1 MEYYAK
7 SKKRILSSE
16 EKEKLEE
23 CLEELLHNIVG
34 ELQQG
39 EKHIIRQFICNMKHD
54 KDEPQKTVR
63 EHLEETEKCAQH
75 FFEQYGQY
83 FTEKEKI
90 LILAACRY
98 HDLGKVNQLF
108 QMKVDS
114 NVQRRKEN
122 EIPHGYLSAVSIS
135 PQEFMKN
142 HPEISKEDFYSM
154 ITAIYYHHARKEEYS
169 GAELRAYS
177 EKYYD
182 KEIKNY
188 LNRPDWKI
196 CCLNHSHLLFRNG
209 CTNQPFKIPKEKWY
223 EYLTIKGMLNR
234 FDWTVSAG
242 YEDAEMK
249 PDLEEK
255 RLKRE
260 IEAEWKDKGLK
271 PVQAFMKEHQN
282 DNLII
287 MAPTGSGKTEAALLW
302 INGEKGFY
310 TLPLKVSSN
319 AIYTRIRERYHYE
332 EAALLHS
339 DSMTKYLEE
348 TSDIE
353 GYEKYEKARLLA
365 APLTICTVDQ
375 LFKFVYKALG
385 TEIFAAT
392 LKYSKLVLDEIQ
404 AYSPRVVAAIIYGLK
419 MISDMGGRFAIIT
432 ATFPPVLKMFME
444 QYGLMAGE
452 QYQIQDFS
460 DTSSL
465 MRHRI
470 AIRNGEI
477 DIEEIVEKCLERKIL
492 VICNTVSRAQEIY
505 ERVSEST
512 NNVYLLHSRYIRR
525 DRELLEKNI
534 MDFSNDKNAK
544 GIWITTQ
551 IVEASLDIDFDVLYT
566 EMCPC
571 DSLLQRMGRCN
582 RMGRY
587 FPQQPNIIIF
597 NDENGVGTIY
607 DQELYYRSAKY
618 LEKYIGDVFT
628 ESMKTEYINS
638 VYNPEEIKES
648 SYYQEIEK
656 FLKHF
661 DVVHPMEYCKEDA
674 DEQFRLIQSITVIPD
689 AVYEEN
695 IQIIDEIQGM
705 LSKPHIGKEIRALL
719 RSKMNSYTLSMNLYH
734 NHYPEGV
741 DRGTIL
747 NTSIHRTN
755 LIYDF
760 NYEEGKGRGLLL
772 NQKLD
777 EGCFFV

>member
-7 SKKRILSSE
+7 SKKRILSLE
-16 EKEKLEE
+16 EKEKLKES
-23 CLEELLHNIVG
+23 LEDLLSNMAE

-39 EKHIIRQFICNMKHD
+39 EKYIIRQFIHNLKRD

-63 EHLEETEKCAQH
+63 EHLQETEECAQN
-75 FFEQYGQY
+75 FFDQYGQY

-98 HDLGKVNQLF
+98 HDLGKLNRLF
-108 QMKVDS
+108 QMKVNS
-114 NVQRRKEN
+114 ELQRGKES

-135 PQEFMKN
+135 PKEFIGQY
-142 HPEISKEDFYSM
+142 PWISKEDFYIM
-154 ITAIYYHHARKEEYS
+154 VTAIYYHHARKEEYS
-169 GAELRAYS
+169 GAELREYS
-177 EKYYD
+177 AKYYD
-182 KEIKNY
+182 NEIKTY

-196 CCLNHSHLLFRNG
+196 CCLNHSHLLFPNG
-209 CTNQPFKIPKEKWY
+209 CTNQPLKIPKEKWY
-223 EYLTIKGMLNR
+223 TYLTVKGMLNR

-249 PDLEEK
+249 SDLAEK
-255 RLKRE
+255 RLKKE
-260 IEAEWKDKGLK
+260 IEAEWKGKGLK
-271 PVQAFMKEHQN
+271 PVQAFMEEHQN
-282 DNLII
+282 DNLVIT
-287 MAPTGSGKTEAALLW
+287 APTGSGKTEAALLW

-319 AIYTRIRERYHYE
+319 AIYTRIKERYHYE
-332 EAALLHS
+332 DAALLHS

-353 GYEKYEKARLLA
+353 GYEKARLLS

-392 LKYSKLVLDEIQ
+392 LKYSKIVLDEIQ

-419 MISDMGGRFAIIT
+419 TISDMGGRFAIIT

-444 QYGLMAGE
+444 QYGLTAGV
-452 QYQIQDFS
+452 QYRMQDFS
-460 DTSSL
+460 DTSLL
-465 MRHRI
+465 MRHSI

-477 DIEEIVEKCLERKIL
+477 DIEEIIEECSDRKIL

-505 ERVSEST
+505 EKVSEST
-512 NNVYLLHSRYIRR
+512 EDVYLLHSRYIRR

-534 MDFSNDKNAK
+534 MAFSNDKNAK

-587 FPQQPNIIIF
+587 LPQQPNIIIF

-607 DQELYYRSAKY
+607 DKDLYYRSVKY
-618 LEKYIGDVFT
+618 LERYTGDIFT
-628 ESMKTEYINS
+628 ESMKTEYIS
-638 VYNPEEIKES
+638 LVYNPEEIKGS
-648 SYYQEIEK
+648 SYYREIEK
-656 FLKHF
+656 FLEHF

-674 DEQFRLIQSITVIPD
+674 DEHFRLIQSITVIPD
-689 AVYEEN
+689 SVYEEKV
-695 IQIIDEIQGM
+695 QIIDEIRSM

-719 RSKMNSYTLSMNLYH
+719 RAKMNSYTLSMNLYH

-747 NTSIHRTN
+747 NTSIHRTSQV
-755 LIYDF
+755 YDF
-760 NYEEGKGRGLLL
+760 NYEEGKGRGLVL
-772 NQKLD
+772 NQKQEED
-777 EGCFFV
+777 CFFA